1 MILYPSSAKHPNR
14 STHNRGGFSI
24 EGIIA
29 VRSGS
34 SVDGV
39 LQNSRDGIVVFW
51 CSYEQSVCR
60 LDFCLKVPDYL
71 RRFVLQILVER
82 GGIGERSKTSIRA
95 FSGVS
100 STAARINALLQ
111 EPLRRLPT
119 NPSILTFFSNR
130 KPF

>member
-14 STHNRGGFSI
+14 STHNRDGFSI

-51 CSYEQSVCR
+51 CGYDQSVCR

-82 GGIGERSKTSIRA
+82 GG
-95 FSGVS
+95 
-100 STAARINALLQ
+100 
-111 EPLRRLPT
+111 
-119 NPSILTFFSNR
+119 
-130 KPF
+130 